1 MWKKYPFKIPNYH
14 TTTNG
19 LLLGKDV
26 IITNNFKVLVSLDG
40 TKESHDEHR
49 INKFKKPSFDIVFSN
64 LNKPYQKDPK
74 FFKNNIS
81 FSVVRT
87 PANCSKSQLNFLDN
101 LCKERLFVADVDRTK
116 YFTEIL
122 KNKLKSKKIKKV
134 DITEFNFFKH
144 DILKKMKNYHYV
156 LSREGKVSKL
166 FCTGTYCIPGLKK
179 NFINPDGKIILCEKV
194 DERNPIYFRGCFLWN
209 KFRKN
214 KKLIWN
220 NHYNKFKNAE
230 IVGLP
235 G

>member
-1 MWKKYPFKIPNYH
+1 M
-14 TTTNG
+14 
-19 LLLGKDV
+19 LLGKDV

-214 KKLIWN
+214 KKLI
-220 NHYNKFKNAE
+220 
-230 IVGLP
+230 
-235 G
+235 